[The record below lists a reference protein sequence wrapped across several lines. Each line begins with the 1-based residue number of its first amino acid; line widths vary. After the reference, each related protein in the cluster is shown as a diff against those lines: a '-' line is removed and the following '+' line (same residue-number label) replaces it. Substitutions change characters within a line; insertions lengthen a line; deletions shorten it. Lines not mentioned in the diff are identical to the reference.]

1 MISKEKKKSKKKD
14 LQNEMSIEAIDRNK
28 YDITQYQDT
37 QTSSLKKECSEDR
50 IINKNKSPFESK
62 ARPIKSPFTTSSS
75 IHQPRSRSPFSVN
88 NSNVHSISR
97 NINTSD
103 KHIKSHTQSKHVIS
117 TLYPSAYSGSNNV
130 LKRSKKKNNN
140 DSKVKRDKREV
151 NADERDTTFNL
162 HLDRTNSV
170 EHVG

>member
-1 MISKEKKKSKKKD
+1 M
-14 LQNEMSIEAIDRNK
+14 
-28 YDITQYQDT
+28 
-37 QTSSLKKECSEDR
+37 
-50 IINKNKSPFESK
+50 
-62 ARPIKSPFTTSSS
+62 
-75 IHQPRSRSPFSVN
+75 
-88 NSNVHSISR
+88 
-97 NINTSD
+97 
-103 KHIKSHTQSKHVIS
+103 
-117 TLYPSAYSGSNNV
+117 